1 MTVCLLV
8 CWTFSVSSVVMLV
21 YCVCMQMPLGEI
33 RVGQPDGFNVT
44 TRLWKRCIVEI
55 WSKYKHAG
63 AESSAQATADP
74 LRGTDCY
81 ELDEKH
87 IVTYILSCKA
97 PPPLIMWLFCAER
110 VKSAFMFEFKLK
122 TEKRGRSNGRL
133 CVLKKKRETQKASK
147 HKKTRIKKIFVW
159 EVLTV
164 FVAGHRNVVD
174 SSELETGA
182 GQDLELH
189 RTQNTC
195 LEVWE
200 THSDHTDTNF
210 HFSVVQ
216 CVKSLNHFRWRRW
229 SMQCFL
235 RIGTVNRKNIKVSV
249 TFLLEFL
256 DAFSPL
262 WPLIVRGEEEQV
274 ALDPHRKKQNS

>member
-63 AESSAQATADP
+63 AESSAQATAWHW
-74 LRGTDCY
+74 LLQAGW
-81 ELDEKH
+81 E
-87 IVTYILSCKA
+87 TYCNLHSLLQST
-97 PPPLIMWLFCAER
+97 PPLIMWLFCAER

-133 CVLKKKRETQKASK
+133 CVLKKKVRETQKASK

-262 WPLIVRGEEEQV
+262 WPLIVGGEEEQV